1 MSKKEDLHVDCEH
14 CSTRFH
20 SVFCHLTK
28 EDLHLVNENKWCQ
41 SVHKGQQ
48 IFTEG
53 AYPHGIFC
61 INHGKIKVHQMGNE
75 GREQIVRLAKDGDV
89 VGYRSLLSGEA
100 YNCSA
105 TALDDTSICF
115 IPKNVFLELV
125 EKNKDLSMQIIQLL
139 SKNLRQAE
147 SAILHLAQ
155 KSVRERMAEALLFL
169 KEVYGVEE
177 DGVTLTVSLS
187 REEIATLVGTATE
200 TAIRLLSEFKTS
212 KMVEFSGKKI
222 KILDQKELLKTA
234 NLNE

>member
-1 MSKKEDLHVDCEH
+1 MSKKEDLHLDCEH
-14 CSTRFH
+14 CSARFG
-20 SVFCHLTK
+20 SVFCHLTHD
-28 EDLHLVNENKWCQ
+28 DLQLVNQNKWCQ
-41 SVHKGQQ
+41 TVHKGQQ
-48 IFTEG
+48 IFSEG

-61 INHGKIKVHQMGNE
+61 VNHGKIKIHQMGNE
-75 GREQIVRLAKDGDV
+75 GREQIVRLAKEGDV

-147 SAILHLAQ
+147 NTILHLAQ
-155 KSVRERMAEALLFL
+155 KTVRERMAEALLFL
-169 KEVYGVEE
+169 KEIYGVEE

-200 TAIRLLSEFKTS
+200 TAIRLLSEFKS
-212 KMVEFSGKKI
+212 GKMVEFVGKKI
-222 KILDQKELLKTA
+222 KIIDQKELLRTA
-234 NLNE
+234 NIAE

>member
-1 MSKKEDLHVDCEH
+1 MSRKEDLHIDCEH
-14 CSTRFH
+14 CSTRFG
-20 SVFCHLTK
+20 SVFCHLTHD
-28 EDLHLVNENKWCQ
+28 DLKMVNQNKWCQ
-41 SVHKGQQ
+41 TVQKGQQ

-61 INHGKIKVHQMGNE
+61 VNNGKIKIHQMGTE
-75 GREQIVRLAKDGDV
+75 GREQIVRLAKEGDV

-100 YNCSA
+100 YNCTA

-115 IPKNVFLELV
+115 IPKNVFLDLV

-147 SAILHLAQ
+147 NTILHLAQ

-169 KEVYGVEE
+169 KEIYGVEA
-177 DGVTLTVSLS
+177 DGETLTVSLS

-200 TAIRLLSEFKTS
+200 TAIRLLSEFKS
-212 KMVEFSGKKI
+212 GKMVEFVGKKI
-222 KILDQKELLKTA
+222 KIIDQKELLRTA
-234 NLNE
+234 NLAE

>member
-1 MSKKEDLHVDCEH
+1 MSKKEDLHIDCEH
-14 CSTRFH
+14 CSARFS

-28 EDLHLVNENKWCQ
+28 DDLQTVNQNKWCQ
-41 SVHKGQQ
+41 TVQKGQQ

-61 INHGKIKVHQMGNE
+61 VNNGKIKIHQMGTE
-75 GREQIVRLAKDGDV
+75 GREQIVRLAKEGDV

-115 IPKNVFLELV
+115 IPKNVFLDLV

-147 SAILHLAQ
+147 NTILHLAQ
-155 KSVRERMAEALLFL
+155 KTVRERMAEALLFL
-169 KEVYGVEE
+169 KEIYGVEA
-177 DGVTLTVSLS
+177 DGETLTVSLS

-200 TAIRLLSEFKTS
+200 TAIRLLSEFKS
-212 KMVEFSGKKI
+212 GKMVEFVGKKI
-222 KILDQKELLKTA
+222 KIIDQKELLKTA
-234 NLNE
+234 NLAE

>member
-1 MSKKEDLHVDCEH
+1 MSRKEEVHLDCEH
-14 CSTRFH
+14 CSARFS

-28 EDLHLVNENKWCQ
+28 DDLQLVNQNKWCQ
-41 SVHKGQQ
+41 SVQKGQQ
-48 IFTEG
+48 LFSEG

-61 INHGKIKVHQMGNE
+61 VNHGKIKIHQMGTE
-75 GREQIVRLAKDGDV
+75 GREQIVRLAKEGDV

-147 SAILHLAQ
+147 NTILHLAQ
-155 KSVRERMAEALLFL
+155 KTVRERMAEALLFL
-169 KEVYGVEE
+169 KEIYGVEA
-177 DGVTLTVSLS
+177 DGETLTVSLS

-200 TAIRLLSEFKTS
+200 TAIRLLSEFKS
-212 KMVEFSGKKI
+212 GKMVEFVGKKI
-222 KILDQKELLKTA
+222 KIIDQKELLKTA
-234 NLNE
+234 NLAE